1 MILKYFGFSSD
12 FKLYF
17 VNGILLF
24 LNLGTLVM
32 ERLVNLE
39 PWIGETVGNKTL
51 FLKPKTCGMQK

>member
-32 ERLVNLE
+32 ERSVNFE
-39 PWIGETVGNKTL
+39 PWIGETK
-51 FLKPKTCGMQK
+51 

>member
-24 LNLGTLVM
+24 LNLGTLAM
-32 ERLVNLE
+32 ERSVNLE
-39 PWIGETVGNKTL
+39 PWIGEIVGNKTFL
-51 FLKPKTCGMQK
+51 LKPVGYRNN